1 MISLNLEHDYFR
13 LSVSWPFSFTCDL
26 LPRDAEDLF
35 EAALGIAHAVKKKH
49 GTTYTV
55 RCPSF
60 YHIDLISALSLTFT
74 IYTMQSGSLCSM
86 LYPAP
91 GNILDWMYGEVGIKF
106 AYAAHLRDT
115 GTYGY
120 ALPSEWIR
128 PVGEET
134 ATMIEY
140 LAGFML
146 RLKF

>member
-1 MISLNLEHDYFR
+1 M
-13 LSVSWPFSFTCDL
+13 SWPFSFTCDL
-26 LPRDAEDLF
+26 LPPDAEDLF
-35 EAALGIAHAVKKKH
+35 EAALGMAHAVKKKH

-55 RCPSF
+55 RLLYRPV
-60 YHIDLISALSLTFT
+60 LSVIAYLHRHE
-74 IYTMQSGSLCSM
+74 QSGSLCSM

-91 GNILDWMYGEVGIKF
+91 GNILDWMYGDVGVTF

-134 ATMIEY
+134 ATMLEY
-140 LAGFML
+140 LAAFIKKP
-146 RLKF
+146 RF